1 MKSFIFS
8 CLTSALNLYFAQK
21 LRKKGQNWGCKNR
34 KKLLQTPKVVQ
45 KLSSTIKTGLGAEG
59 FFQQHEWLL
68 GNCKWLSTLKG
79 ICI

>member
-8 CLTSALNLYFAQK
+8 CLISALNLYFAQK
-21 LRKKGQNWGCKNR
+21 FRKKVKIARGCKNR

-59 FFQQHEWLL
+59 FY
-68 GNCKWLSTLKG
+68 STTWVAAWKL
-79 ICI
+79 